1 MKNNLHFKMKMVWI
15 TLLGLSM
22 LLLSYVGKGQTLVSE
37 SFDSGIP
44 ASWTSSIIS
53 GPKQWEA
60 LASSTSPTATP
71 HSGAKMLRYECYNA
85 TNGSSSVL
93 ISPVLDFTAKS
104 NLKVEFWMYR
114 ENGFPTNLDKTEVYV
129 NTSSDYTSGT
139 LLGSIHR
146 SSTQTPTVA
155 SNGWYKYTFDIP
167 ASFNTA
173 TNYVIFRG
181 VSTYGNNI
189 YVDDINIYIPLA
201 NDLKANGVSVNPA
214 AIREGDNV
222 TITASVINNGS
233 NNQSNV
239 LVDFKV
245 DGTSIGTQTIASISS
260 GATQTA
266 QKTWVATAGNHT
278 ISFELASD
286 DDNANNASSL
296 AVKAY
301 GINAMVENF
310 EGSWLPTGWSI
321 DPSSWN
327 QNTTASD
334 AYNGTKS
341 AKFYLAN
348 ALTSNTRLISPKVQ
362 INGTSSISFYAKR
375 GISDYAEKLQLQYST
390 DKSAWTNV
398 GTEITLGG
406 SYTNYNVDLSSIP
419 AGNYYIAFQVKST
432 NTFSWTYKTCH
443 IDYIF
448 GPDLVVEAP
457 NAAVNPNPAS
467 ASTNILR
474 TPTLSWSAASTG
486 GIPTSYKVYVG
497 TDGGGTS
504 TPTSIVNGSSQ
515 TSTSYAITTPL
526 AYNTTYY
533 WQIIP
538 TNSVSD
544 ASSCP
549 IWSFTT
555 LPDPTQPIPY
565 SQNFESGTTPTGWS
579 LNSFNIQNFGTAASK
594 SLSVDLSNIATATA
608 TTCPVGPL
616 ASSTQIVF
624 DYRICVPTYSGY
636 PQQGYSLTA
645 SDKIEVM
652 VSENDG
658 VNYVTVYTINQSS
671 HTTATDFAKKYIV
684 LDNSYNGK
692 SILIKVVAT
701 TGGGDFQVD
710 VDNLLVRETPTTPSF
725 SINSTAIDFGF
736 NLITKQPLSTL
747 SISNTGGGT
756 LTISEGDIT
765 LTGANASDF
774 TIGNATYPI
783 SLSAGESKN
792 VEVKFTPASAGVK
805 NATLNIAHNAVGSPA
820 TVTLA
825 GESYNAYTSFVE
837 GLETTAEDGTP
848 KGWTIT
854 NIGWAYAGVVA
865 NATKAHS
872 GTNYV
877 EMSKW
882 SAEYCYFATPA
893 VGNITLNRLKFWAK
907 SSAASTSVS
916 VGTMTDP
923 ANPATFTEFQN
934 VALTTAYAQY
944 IVDFSTYAGTNEYL
958 AFKTP
963 AGASNPTLSIDD
975 IVWEANPTTPV
986 LGLGSASL
994 NFGLSV
1000 AKTETSMSVQVL
1012 NEGVG
1017 TLTIQQTDIT
1027 FTGNNSSEFKLSGSN
1042 SFPID
1047 LTKGQV
1053 ANIQVVFAPTTAGSK
1068 LANMVINHNGSNAAG
1083 NVTLSGGALPQGS
1096 LLENFNATA
1105 FPSSGWVAE
1114 NGWVRQTYSAY
1125 EGAGHAYISPT
1136 ANATNVKLKTP
1147 RLNIHPN
1154 DSLVFYTK
1162 TTATAPFP
1170 VMKVMYAEN
1179 VEGPWTQI
1187 GTDITVNN
1195 SNYAKQKIDLNSLAG
1210 SKYYIAFA
1218 VTCNSYKAT
1227 YLDLV
1232 TGPVLYTAPEFKST
1246 PNTSAFVNHNYTY
1259 SVVTSDID
1267 ADNLTI
1273 SATTIPSWLTLVD
1286 HNNGTATLSGTP
1298 TEGGNHNVVIA
1309 VSDGS
1314 TSIEQSFSIN
1324 IVNNEAPVFTS
1335 TPSLTAKV
1343 GHSYSYSVT
1352 TSDSENDSRN
1362 ISIESAPAWL
1372 GLTDNGDGTAVL
1384 SGTPTVNGD
1393 ANVTLQLKDGVNTT
1407 NQSFT
1412 IAVAA
1417 NGVPQITS
1425 TAVTSGKV
1433 GDSYSY
1439 SITAVDSD
1447 NDAITLSAIAKP
1459 DWLTLADNGNGT
1471 ATLSGAPIQAGNYD
1485 VTIQVSDGTDNST
1498 QVFAINIE
1506 ANQVPVFTSTPGVT
1520 ATTGHNYSYSIA
1532 TSDSENDARTIS
1544 VESAPAWLSLTDNGN
1559 GTATLTG
1566 TPNVTGDANVIL
1578 QVNDGFNT
1586 VKQSFTIAVA
1596 ANAIPQITSTAVT
1609 NGTVGNAYSYSIT
1622 AADSDNDAITISTTV
1637 KPTWLNLTDNGNGT
1651 ASLSG
1656 TPTQVGN
1663 YDVTIRVND
1672 GIESST
1678 QVFSIN
1684 VITTGINDFTIQ
1696 DIKVYPNPA
1705 RDIVFINFA
1714 GNNVKVTLFDI
1725 TGKQVKSYN
1734 NTTSIDVTSI
1744 PSGLYLMRI
1753 ESNFGL
1759 VVKRI
1764 EVSR

>member
-1 MKNNLHFKMKMVWI
+1 MKNNLHLKMKMVWI

-44 ASWTSSIIS
+44 ASWTSSIITGS
-53 GPKQWEA
+53 KQWEA
-60 LASSTSPTATP
+60 VASSTSPTTTP

-85 TNGSSSVL
+85 NNGSSSVL
-93 ISPVLDFTAKS
+93 ISPVLDFTSKS

-201 NDLKANGVSVNPA
+201 NDLKANSVSVSPA

-222 TITASVINNGS
+222 TITASVLNNGS
-233 NNQSNV
+233 NSQSNI

-245 DGTSIGTQTIASISS
+245 DGTSIGTETVASISS

-278 ISFELASD
+278 ISFELATD
-286 DDNANNASSL
+286 DDNANNTASL

-321 DPSSWN
+321 DPNSWS

-348 ALTSNTRLISPKVQ
+348 TLTSNTRLISPKVQ

-375 GISDYAEKLQLQYST
+375 GVSDYAEKLQLQYSS
-390 DKSAWTNV
+390 DKSAWTDV

-406 SYTNYNVDLSSIP
+406 SYSNYNVDLSSIP

-432 NTFSWTYKTCH
+432 NTYSWTYKTCFL
-443 IDYIF
+443 DYIF
-448 GPDLVVEAP
+448 GPDVVVEAP
-457 NAAVNPNPAS
+457 NAAANPNPAN
-467 ASTNILR
+467 ASTNISR

-486 GIPTSYKVYVG
+486 GIPTSYKVYLG
-497 TDGGGTS
+497 TDGEGTS

-533 WQIIP
+533 WQIVP

-544 ASSCP
+544 AGSCP

-555 LPDPTQPIPY
+555 LPDPTQPLPY
-565 SQNFESGTTPTGWS
+565 SQNFEGGSTPAGWS
-579 LNSFNIQNFGTAASK
+579 LTNFSIQNYGTSASK
-594 SLSVDLSNIATATA
+594 SLSVDVSYITSATAI
-608 TTCPVGPL
+608 TCPVGPL
-616 ASSTQIVF
+616 ASSTQIVL
-624 DYRICVPTYSGY
+624 DYRICIPTWSGY
-636 PQQGYSLTA
+636 PQQGYALTA
-645 SDKIEVM
+645 SDKVEIM

-658 VNYVTVYTINQSS
+658 VNYTTTYTIDQAS
-671 HTTATDFAKKYIV
+671 HKTATDFAKKYIV

-710 VDNLLVRETPTTPSF
+710 IDNLLVRETPTTPSF
-725 SINSTAIDFGF
+725 TINKTAIDFGF
-736 NLITKQPLSTL
+736 NLTTKQPTSILN
-747 SISNTGGGT
+747 ISNTGGGI

-774 TIGNATYPI
+774 TIGNVSYPI
-783 SLSAGESKN
+783 SLAVGESKN

-805 NATLNIAHNAVGSPA
+805 NATLNIAHNAGGSPA

-837 GLETTAEDGTP
+837 GFETIAQDQVP

-865 NATKAHS
+865 NATKAHT
-872 GTNYV
+872 GTNYL

-882 SAEYCYFATPA
+882 SAEYCYVATPA

-907 SSAASTSVS
+907 SSAAATSVS

-934 VALTTAYAQY
+934 VALTTTYAQY
-944 IVDFSTYAGTNEYL
+944 IVDFSAYAGANEYL

-1000 AKTETSMSVQVL
+1000 AKTETNMAVQVL

-1027 FTGNNSSEFKLSGSN
+1027 FTGANTSEFKLSESN
-1042 SFPID
+1042 SFPIE
-1047 LTKGQV
+1047 LTKGQT
-1053 ANIQVVFAPTTAGSK
+1053 ANIQVVFAPATAGSK
-1068 LANMVINHNGSNAAG
+1068 LASMLINHNGNNAAG
-1083 NVTLSGGALPQGS
+1083 NVALSGVALPQGS
-1096 LLENFNATA
+1096 LLENFNATT

-1136 ANATNVKLKTP
+1136 ANATDVKLKTP
-1147 RLNIHPN
+1147 LLSIHPN

-1170 VMKVMYAEN
+1170 TMKVMYAQS
-1179 VEGPWTQI
+1179 VDGPWTQI
-1187 GTDITVNN
+1187 GTDIAVNN
-1195 SNYAKQKIDLNSLAG
+1195 SNYAKQKVDLSTLAG
-1210 SKYYIAFA
+1210 SRCYIAFA
-1218 VTCNSYKAT
+1218 VSCNSYKAT

-1232 TGPVLYTAPEFKST
+1232 TGPVVYTAPEFKST

-1259 SVVTSDID
+1259 NIVASDVD

-1273 SATTIPSWLTLVD
+1273 SATTLPSWLTLVD

-1298 TEGGNHNVVIA
+1298 TEGGNHSVAIA
-1309 VSDGS
+1309 VNDGL
-1314 TSIEQSFSIN
+1314 TNVEQTFSIN
-1324 IVNNEAPVFTS
+1324 VENNDAPVFTS
-1335 TPSLTAKV
+1335 TPAVAATT
-1343 GHSYSYSVT
+1343 GHSYSYSIT
-1352 TSDSENDSRN
+1352 TSD
-1362 ISIESAPAWL
+1362 
-1372 GLTDNGDGTAVL
+1372 T
-1384 SGTPTVNGD
+1384 
-1393 ANVTLQLKDGVNTT
+1393 
-1407 NQSFT
+1407 
-1412 IAVAA
+1412 
-1417 NGVPQITS
+1417 
-1425 TAVTSGKV
+1425 
-1433 GDSYSY
+1433 
-1439 SITAVDSD
+1439 
-1447 NDAITLSAIAKP
+1447 
-1459 DWLTLADNGNGT
+1459 
-1471 ATLSGAPIQAGNYD
+1471 
-1485 VTIQVSDGTDNST
+1485 
-1498 QVFAINIE
+1498 
-1506 ANQVPVFTSTPGVT
+1506 
-1520 ATTGHNYSYSIA
+1520 
-1532 TSDSENDARTIS
+1532 ENDARTIS
-1544 VESAPAWLSLTDNGN
+1544 VESAPSWLSLTDNGD
-1559 GTATLTG
+1559 GTATLSG
-1566 TPNVTGDANVIL
+1566 TPTASGDVNVTL
-1578 QVNDGFNT
+1578 HLNDGLNT
-1586 VKQSFTIAVA
+1586 TKQSFTIAVS
-1596 ANAIPQITSTAVT
+1596 ANAIPQITSSAVT
-1609 NGTVGNAYSYSIT
+1609 SGTVGNAYNYSIT
-1622 AADSDNDAITISTTV
+1622 AADSDNDAIAITATV
-1637 KPTWLNLTDNGNGT
+1637 KPTWVTLTDNGNET
-1651 ASLSG
+1651 AILSG
-1656 TPTQVGN
+1656 TPTQAGN
-1663 YDVTIRVND
+1663 YDVTIQVND

-1696 DIKVYPNPA
+1696 DITVYPNPA

-1725 TGKQVKSYN
+1725 TGKQVKSYT

-1753 ESNFGL
+1753 ESNIGV